1 MVLASWSQ
9 SASPPLR
16 QSALHSNRR
25 QSKTEHDFEDTLQDV
40 FSLHHLAPQPH
51 AA

>member
-1 MVLASWSQ
+1 MVLAFWSQ

-16 QSALHSNRR
+16 QSALHSKGRP
-25 QSKTEHDFEDTLQDV
+25 SKTEHDFEDTLQDV
-40 FSLHHLAPQPH
+40 FPFDHLVPQPH